1 MFTKGSIYFIS
12 NYQYEDGGT
21 PTNKLL
27 LVVCIDDENSLLLR
41 ALPTSQQKVPDQMVH
56 HGCTNNNTF
65 SFFTFLK
72 DRVIGITNNGDDFSF
87 DKNTFVFFRDNVEVI
102 PYQTILSYY
111 PDNASLLGELS
122 EDEYKRFMKCIKGSK
137 MLRKKHKEFLAANLQ
152 D

>member
-41 ALPTSQQKVPDQMVH
+41 ALPTSQQKVPDQMVN
-56 HGCTNNNTF
+56 HGCTNNTIF

-72 DRVIGITNNGDDFSF
+72 DRVIGIDKNGDDFSF

-111 PDNASLLGELS
+111 PDDASLLGELS
-122 EDEYKRFMKCIKGSK
+122 EVEYKRFLKCIIGSK
-137 MLRKKHKEFLAANLQ
+137 MLRKKHKDFLTSTLSE
-152 D
+152 